1 MFEVRQK
8 DAIDAPS
15 SLERFVLRMV
25 RGSLRMSSPAQDGF
39 AIDNKGG
46 VAVTQRGFR
55 NEGIAVAPVVSV
67 SSEQAHALALA
78 LNYQAVAVVF
88 DLMQPVRA
96 GRNLG
101 SRDAGLER

>member
-1 MFEVRQK
+1 MEIRRVKLSLKLGLLETSRDRSGQK
-8 DAIDAPS
+8 
-15 SLERFVLRMV
+15 
-25 RGSLRMSSPAQDGF
+25 
-39 AIDNKGG
+39 
-46 VAVTQRGFR
+46 
-55 NEGIAVAPVVSV
+55 
-67 SSEQAHALALA
+67 AHALALA

>member
-1 MFEVRQK
+1 
-8 DAIDAPS
+8 
-15 SLERFVLRMV
+15 
-25 RGSLRMSSPAQDGF
+25 
-39 AIDNKGG
+39 
-46 VAVTQRGFR
+46 
-55 NEGIAVAPVVSV
+55 VSV
-67 SSEQAHALALA
+67 SSERAHALALA